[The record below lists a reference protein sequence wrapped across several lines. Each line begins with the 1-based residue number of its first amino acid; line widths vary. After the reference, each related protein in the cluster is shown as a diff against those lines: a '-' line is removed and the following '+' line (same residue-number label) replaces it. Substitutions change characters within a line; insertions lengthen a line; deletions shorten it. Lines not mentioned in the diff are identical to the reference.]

1 MLALTC
7 LLMVSCGNMGQVM
20 SAMTNGTGIAN
31 AVKSVI
37 GLDKLKTQ
45 QLIGDWK
52 YKGPGCAFTSEN
64 LLAKAG
70 GEIAAVQIETPP
82 SASKKTVPSLL
93 KLSAPHSTA
102 NILSTKRLRRLH

>member
-37 GLDKLKTQ
+37 GLDKLKAQ
-45 QLIGDWK
+45 QE
-52 YKGPGCAFTSEN
+52 SS
-64 LLAKAG
+64 
-70 GEIAAVQIETPP
+70 AAD
-82 SASKKTVPSLL
+82 
-93 KLSAPHSTA
+93 
-102 NILSTKRLRRLH
+102 RRLEIQRARLCIYE